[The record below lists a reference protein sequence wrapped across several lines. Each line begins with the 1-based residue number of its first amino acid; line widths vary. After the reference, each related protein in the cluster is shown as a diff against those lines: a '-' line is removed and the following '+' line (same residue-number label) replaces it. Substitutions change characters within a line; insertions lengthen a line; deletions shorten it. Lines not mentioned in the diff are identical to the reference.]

1 MRCCGRGLSGVTSGR
16 DMGVDTHQGRDWRG
30 VSASQGHRQ
39 PWKLEEA
46 GRTLPWIL
54 GGGSRA
60 PPTRSPQAP
69 SPGCERIGVCC
80 FKACGLG
87 SLVTAAPGSR
97 CTGCVRESG
106 GDRPGPAPGSQH
118 PEGRPGS
125 PAPFLSDTLRCGCTW
140 GSWFLPRLPSI
151 TFCSG
156 GRLWASTLGTCVACI
171 LLPTWPVCALR
182 GYT

>member
-1 MRCCGRGLSGVTSGR
+1 MGEGCQVSLREETWGWTHTKAETGGVCPPAK
-16 DMGVDTHQGRDWRG
+16 DTGSPGSWK
-30 VSASQGHRQ
+30 RQ
-39 PWKLEEA
+39 EGPSLGSW
-46 GRTLPWIL
+46 

-60 PPTRSPQAP
+60 PPTRSPQAS

-97 CTGCVRESG
+97 CTGCAQGSG

-156 GRLWASTLGTCVACI
+156 GRLWASTLGTRVACI

-182 GYT
+182 GHT